1 MLVRYSESG
10 DLGQVDHVH
19 LQLDSAGE
27 VRDLDNDGQYLF
39 TDLAPGTHT
48 LRAYLADVNHN
59 ILGAPA
65 SVTFSVRALFGDVN
79 NDCLIDIFDLSGV
92 TQAFGSRD
100 GELRYGAV
108 YDLNN
113 DRMISIFD
121 VAIVARKFGMRC

>member
-1 MLVRYSESG
+1 MKLLGVAIGNLSQIDDVRLRFG
-10 DLGQVDHVH
+10 VALDKMQV
-19 LQLDSAGE
+19 LKL
-27 VRDLDNDGQYLF
+27 
-39 TDLAPGTHT
+39 
-48 LRAYLADVNHN
+48 LRQAEIIEKIQD

-92 TQAFGSRD
+92 AQAFGSRD
-100 GELRYGAV
+100 GELRHGAV